1 MLCSLA
7 KKDKFVPSTNDGI
20 LHLDKGIANEP
31 PCHHQESEQP
41 ILFFFAGFVGIGWTW
56 VIGGR
61 YIVSLLDS
69 YAGLINYMRGRVSRV
84 GGVRLLP

>member
-31 PCHHQESEQP
+31 PCRHQECEQP
-41 ILFFFAGFVGIGWTW
+41 ILLFFLLG
-56 VIGGR
+56 
-61 YIVSLLDS
+61 SLGL
-69 YAGLINYMRGRVSRV
+69 AGLG
-84 GGVRLLP
+84 LLAVYREFIGELCRAD